1 MRIIKIQTEKRANQ
15 TLFDRKELI
24 RLCKSVFEGEGVT
37 GYEAAVIFVDEPYI
51 IRLNKRFF
59 NADTYTDVISFN
71 LAGEGI
77 EGEIYINID
86 IIGEQAEFYKVSFEN
101 ELKRIVIHGI
111 LHLAGYRD
119 SSEEEKKL
127 MRSKEDYYLNL

>member
-1 MRIIKIQTEKRANQ
+1 MRIIKIQTTKRTYR

-24 RLCKSVFEGEGVT
+24 RLCKAVFEGEGVT
-37 GYEAAVIFVDEPYI
+37 GYEAAVNFVDEPYI
-51 IRLNKRFF
+51 IGLNKRFF

-71 LAGEGI
+71 LADEGI
-77 EGEIYINID
+77 EGEVYINID
-86 IIGEQAEFYKVSFEN
+86 IIGEQAAYYKVSFEN

-111 LHLAGYRD
+111 LHLIGYRD